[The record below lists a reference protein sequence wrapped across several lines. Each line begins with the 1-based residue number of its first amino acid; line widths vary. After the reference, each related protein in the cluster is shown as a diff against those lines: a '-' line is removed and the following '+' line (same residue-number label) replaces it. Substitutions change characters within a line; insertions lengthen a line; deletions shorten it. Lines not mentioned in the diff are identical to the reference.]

1 MTIPPIITKIVY
13 AVDMCIITIFLY
25 KFLTENYYFGHLLW
39 VVFFIW
45 NAIQCR
51 KQILRDQ
58 MGLDK
63 K

>member
-1 MTIPPIITKIVY
+1 MIIPPIITKIVY
-13 AVDMCIITIFLY
+13 VVDMCIIAIFLY
-25 KFLTENYYFGHLLW
+25 KFLMENYYFGHLLW
-39 VVFFIW
+39 VFFFIW

-51 KQILRDQ
+51 KQMLKDQ